1 MSVIFVGAI
10 LALIVLV
17 TALVP
22 NDDRSPPPGRT
33 PCAARS
39 GKGARQ
45 K

>member
-1 MSVIFVGAI
+1 MSVMFVGAI

-17 TALVP
+17 TALA

-45 K
+45 E